1 LEYEKNQAI
10 ECWTRIK
17 WDAFNNSIDKLV
29 SALQNQNVSLKA
41 KKTDINSRVRK
52 LHDRLGYR
60 AFGSGLSGLG
70 QGGLCAGALYR
81 SESFIK
87 TKQELRDGRNRNK
100 QDVPEHL
107 VTVHIEHTVPVG
119 VLVSQ
124 LIAMSNIT
132 QLSSEVVQAWLLR
145 YSVTT
150 AMLHEQGR
158 SGEIVRSGYSSK
170 TNVFVDNHDDK
181 NYPFRRYQSASD
193 RIFNIVDGSEV
204 PLNDFSFDDHAE
216 NVFKFNVLIKWPICG
231 LERNTGELVFSG
243 GGSSCEDQSCR

>member
-1 LEYEKNQAI
+1 MPNLECEKNQAI

-29 SALQNQNVSLKA
+29 SALHNQNIELKA
-41 KKTDINSRVRK
+41 KKTDINSRIRN

-60 AFGSGLSGLG
+60 AFGSGSSGLG

-87 TKQELRDGRNRNK
+87 TKQELRDGRNRSK
-100 QDVPEHL
+100 RDVPEHL

-119 VLVSQ
+119 ALVTQ
-124 LIAMSNIT
+124 LIAMSNTT
-132 QLSSEVVQAWLLR
+132 QLSSEMVLDWLLR
-145 YSVTT
+145 HSVTT
-150 AMLHEQGR
+150 AMLHEQGK

-181 NYPFRRYQSASD
+181 NYPFRRYQSGRD
-193 RIFNIVDGSEV
+193 RIYNIVDGSEV
-204 PLNDFSFDDHAE
+204 PLNDFSFDDHYE
-216 NVFKFNVLIKWPICG
+216 NLIKFKM
-231 LERNTGELVFSG
+231 LVK
-243 GGSSCEDQSCR
+243 